1 MPEEEMLR
9 PFRSRFA
16 VLAVAVASLLAAC
29 EAAPPPRPVFPEIRF
44 TDEPPL
50 NLDVSQ
56 IDIEERFRPT
66 FQEPNVEHLFPV
78 TPAQAAGNWARDR
91 LQATNPGAPRRVRFT
106 IIDASVRETE
116 LPRTQGLRG
125 AFTKDQAERYDAS
138 AEVQVDIMGPRGFA
152 ERTVS
157 AKASRS
163 QTVPEGITPN
173 QREQTWYDLT
183 RALMADLD
191 RQLEQEIRAN
201 FNYYVQ

>member
-1 MPEEEMLR
+1 MI
-9 PFRSRFA
+9 RSA
-16 VLAVAVASLLAAC
+16 LAPALAALTLIAALLGAC
-29 EAAPPPRPVFPEIRF
+29 ERDAARPVFPDIRF
-44 TDEPPL
+44 TDRPPIR
-50 NLDVSQ
+50 LDAASVEVVDQ
-56 IDIEERFRPT
+56 FRPS
-66 FQEPNVEHLFPV
+66 FKEPNVEHLFPV

-173 QREQTWYDLT
+173 QREQAWYDLT